1 MFTSTLRKSLQASL
15 CCAVLLGSASVQAQ
29 TSPINDM
36 VQMVAETLSVEAQ
49 ALLANTQQ
57 DLQLS
62 LKTQLA
68 EAMYDFN
75 TQQSLS
81 AIAPKAANNDE
92 YTAK

>member
-1 MFTSTLRKSLQASL
+1 MFTSSLRKSLQASL
-15 CCAVLLGSASVQAQ
+15 CCAVLLGSASAQAQ
-29 TSPINDM
+29 PSPINDM

-49 ALLANTQQ
+49 ALLASTQQ

-68 EAMYDFN
+68 EAIYDFN
-75 TQQSLS
+75 TQQGLS
-81 AIAPKAANNDE
+81 ASAPDTASNDE